1 MPVPRMRDLQTGV
14 PMFAPHQA
22 PYNTQTQS
30 TIEVGQHS
38 FSLVNDNLL
47 ATVYLLKL
55 LRSAAPRL
63 PSRNTNR
70 QWKVAQVWAEVRR
83 LVETRV
89 IHFDNLI
96 RNLTVLYLSWVRE
109 EVMQSLAVTNE
120 RWVHHQVVAGV
131 LAEDARWLAKGEI
144 RYGIDLVGGVRD
156 RVEGIIDYYMLQL
169 DEYIG

>member
-1 MPVPRMRDLQTGV
+1 
-14 PMFAPHQA
+14 MFAPHQA